1 MAGEE
6 RGVTPISAPASFAI
20 VPAAGRSVRMGSP
33 KLLLP
38 WGEQTVIEAVLAA
51 WQASRVSHVVM
62 TVQPEDVKLAT
73 TAAAAGAEIVTVD
86 PPPVDMKASVL
97 AGLNYVE
104 AKYCPAPND
113 AWLLAPADMP
123 MLTPQSIDLLLTV
136 WNENVSRNAE
146 EILALSRAG
155 RRGHPVLFP
164 WSFAAAAR
172 KLRPDEGLNRL
183 LDEFGCR
190 ELPVNDQGSFVDL
203 DTPEDYRRWNRAIEG
218 NS

>member
-1 MAGEE
+1 MTPRMA
-6 RGVTPISAPASFAI
+6 AASYAI
-20 VPAAGRSVRMGSP
+20 IPAAGRSVRMGSP

-38 WGEQTVIEAVLAA
+38 WGEQTVIEAVLSA
-51 WQASRVSHVVM
+51 WRASRVSRVVM
-62 TVQPEDVKLAT
+62 TVHPGDVELAKI
-73 TAAAAGAEIVTVD
+73 AAAAGAEIVTVD

-97 AGLNYVE
+97 AGLDYVE
-104 AKYCPAPND
+104 AKYLPTPND

-123 MLTPQSIDLLLTV
+123 MLSPQSIDLLLDA
-136 WNENVSRNAE
+136 WNENLSRNAE

-172 KLRPDEGLNRL
+172 KLGPDEGLNRL

-190 ELPVNDQGSFVDL
+190 ELPVNDEGSFVDL
-203 DTPEDYRRWNRAIEG
+203 DTPEDYRRWSGGESG
-218 NS
+218 TP